1 MKLSLALLSL
11 AWSPLGECK
20 LRGTSKNKLRKLVGH
35 EESEE
40 VQSIADKVKQQVQTA
55 VDEGIESEI
64 DLSGVAGVTESVL
77 TQIKNAVG
85 EENMTEDKVQEQAD
99 KIADLI
105 AAKYIDTEATDEG
118 ASAETSF
125 DLSGLSD
132 QVTSINIEITI
143 DLEKTQAPTEAP
155 TESPTEAPTESP
167 TEAPTPAPTEAPTE
181 SPTEAPTESPT
192 EAPTESPTEAPT
204 PAPTDSPTESP
215 TDAPT
220 EAPTESPTETPT
232 EAPTEAP
239 TEFPTS
245 MPSFTPPVLASIF
258 QKAVGTLSDYVEE
271 NEISLPTLDTE
282 RISSIAEQVFGQIEE
297 EAGDEDITEEYLE
310 NNAEKIA
317 QLIATDYLEIE
328 ITEGGEPLDLSQEDM
343 ADLMETVTEITIKL
357 AIEAGE
363 N

>member
-155 TESPTEAPTESP
+155 T
-167 TEAPTPAPTEAPTE
+167 PAPTEAPK
-181 SPTEAPTESPT
+181 APTWAPT

-220 EAPTESPTETPT
+220 EAPTESPTE
-232 EAPTEAP
+232 APTEAP
-239 TEFPTS
+239 TESPTS

-271 NEISLPTLDTE
+271 NEITLPTLDTE

-317 QLIATDYLEIE
+317 QLIATDFLEFE

-343 ADLMETVTEITIKL
+343 ADLMESVTEITIKL